1 MLTWLS
7 LLKMGGP
14 EKEGNRYDVPDFYGS
29 AGGSP
34 DPLPTFIAA
43 FVLVIASVL

>member
-7 LLKMGGP
+7 LLKMGGEE
-14 EKEGNRYDVPDFYGS
+14 EKGDRYDVPSFYGS

-34 DPLPTFIAA
+34 DPLPVILAA
-43 FVLVIASVL
+43 LAIVTASVL